1 MVSKLRKIVDE
12 LRRQRQVDEAEK
24 ERLRAEVA
32 ELRSKLADPKPVE
45 WVPPKKADAGTFKY
59 NAVIGWARKGL
70 IKKRQKRKGG
80 GLLVDNDEV
89 REFAAA
95 KSGKRG

>member
-1 MVSKLRKIVDE
+1 MDSDGSVRSMRRRRNGCEPRLRNCGRSLRIQSQWSGC
-12 LRRQRQVDEAEK
+12 LRRRPTL
-24 ERLRAEVA
+24 ER
-32 ELRSKLADPKPVE
+32 
-45 WVPPKKADAGTFKY
+45 Y